1 MRYNRAEYLDA
12 LGSELCKRKI
22 MKFVPSIPV
31 KQQRLVRRMQQRR
44 SGKEDML
51 DLETLKKAVDP
62 DALRVQIAHRLGIKD
77 VSFVFSFFTVQ
88 TDRT

>member
-1 MRYNRAEYLDA
+1 
-12 LGSELCKRKI
+12 

>member
-1 MRYNRAEYLDA
+1 MDA

-44 SGKEDML
+44 SGQEGAL
-51 DLETLKKAVDP
+51 DLETLKKVVNP
-62 DALRVQIAHRLGIKD
+62 DALRIQIAHRLGIKD
-77 VSFVFSFFTVQ
+77 VSLFFFSLSKI
-88 TDRT
+88 